1 MAAYVCKVCGEK
13 ADSKCVG
20 KRSIFQDDEIEA
32 LLSNS
37 LKFRVKR
44 ESVELITGKTAIRT
58 DVELT
63 YLTGFDYDDDK
74 VASERDSL
82 LAMFKMIRRL
92 SQETIDHYSCMHKW
106 QLVSDECDLGCCKRR
121 E

>member
-1 MAAYVCKVCGEK
+1 MAAYVCRICGEK

-20 KRSIFQDDEIEA
+20 QRNVFQEDQLEA
-32 LLSNS
+32 LLSHS
-37 LKFRVKR
+37 LKFRVIR
-44 ESVELITGKTAIRT
+44 EKVELINGGSATKTN
-58 DVELT
+58 VELT
-63 YLTGFDYDDDK
+63 YLTGFDSGNDK

-82 LAMFKMIRRL
+82 LAMFKMIRGL
-92 SQETIDHYSCMHKW
+92 SQETIDHYSCMHSW